1 MNFACYL
8 IGYPITLKSFMKK
21 KKNFHKKSKP
31 KRNKQ
36 YKGAAAQSARDK
48 EQINVSYDNA
58 IDYISNYSNK
68 INSINSSLSFLDKI
82 QYQNSIF
89 SAIDGFQNQFSDF
102 NKFETM
108 LPRTDYLTG
117 LGAMADIT
125 RSSTIGLSSLNNIDS
140 ISKITDVWTANF
152 DLEKQNRIFNSSLYS
167 NSYFKGLEIPD
178 LTGAIKNYAKTNEL
192 FSYGIQSSLIKAT
205 ELNLFAEKSLSKF
218 SWETVGDRIKIGAVE
233 KTYIQNSFLD
243 FSTDFSTLLKTYN
256 PNKGSIITTNPELIK
271 LPSVEYFTSS
281 NLIEAI
287 TTEEDVSTEEE
298 IVKTDIQYENEYSLM
313 QWLPKID
320 EGLIKMWKG
329 AIEALNSNNS
339 DRIRHFVTS
348 IRELYTHLFHILA
361 PDQEIVNW
369 SKSADDF
376 ANGRPTRKARLSF
389 ICRNI
394 SDEPFKKFV
403 NKDIEATLAFI
414 DLFQKGTH
422 SIDPIFTTNHL
433 ITIKCKAE
441 TTLRFLLEIHFTTN
455 N

>member
-1 MNFACYL
+1 
-8 IGYPITLKSFMKK
+8 MKK
-21 KKNFHKKSKP
+21 KKHTQKKPKP
-31 KRNKQ
+31 KRNKP
-36 YKGAAAQSARDK
+36 YKGAAAQSAKDK
-48 EQINVSYDNA
+48 EQKKGSYDKA

-89 SAIDGFQNQFSDF
+89 SAIDGFQNQFSTF
-102 NKFETM
+102 NKFEAM
-108 LPRTDYLTG
+108 LPRTDYLHG
-117 LGAMADIT
+117 LGAIADIT
-125 RSSTIGLSSLNNIDS
+125 RSSTLGLSALNNLNS
-140 ISKITDVWTANF
+140 ISKITDVWASNF
-152 DLEKQNRIFNSSLYS
+152 DLEKQNRIINSSLFS
-167 NSYFKGLEIPD
+167 NSYFKGLDIPN
-178 LTGAIKNYAKTNEL
+178 LTGAIKAYEKGNDL
-192 FSYGIQSSLIKAT
+192 FSYGIQSSLVKAT

-218 SWETVGDRIKIGAVE
+218 KWDTIGDRIKIGALE
-233 KTYIQNSFLD
+233 KTNIQSSFLD
-243 FSTDFSTLLKTYN
+243 FSTDFSSLLKTYN
-256 PNKGSIITTNPELIK
+256 PDKGSIITTNPELIK

-329 AIEALNSNNS
+329 AVEALNSNNA

-348 IRELYTHLFHILA
+348 IRELYTHLFQILA
-361 PDQEIVNW
+361 PEQEIINW

-376 ANGRPTRKARLSF
+376 VNGRATRKARLSY

-414 DLFQKGTH
+414 DLFQRGTH
-422 SIDPIFTTNHL
+422 SIDPSFTTNHL

>member
-140 ISKITDVWTANF
+140 ISKITDVWTSNF

-218 SWETVGDRIKIGAVE
+218 SWETIGDRIKIGAVE

-256 PNKGSIITTNPELIK
+256 PNNGSIITTNPELIK